1 MGSLLTYIV
10 KRSLATVPTLIGA
23 TTLIFFLIRVLPGD
37 PVHLLAGEQTSPEII
52 ERLRS
57 EFGLDKP
64 IYIQYL
70 LYLKSVFTLDFGTS
84 YRTYT
89 PVISEILSRF
99 PNTVI
104 LALTAMAISV
114 FMGIAFGIIMALRA
128 GTLLDKALLVF
139 TSIYVSMPVFWL
151 GLILIYIFA
160 VQLKLLPAGGIG
172 SPAHIVL
179 PSIALSHTPLSYI
192 ARITRTSM
200 LEAMS
205 QEHFRMAIAR
215 GLPIRIVILNHAVR
229 NSLINIVTVIGYFV
243 GVLLGGAVVTETV
256 FAYPGIG
263 RLLIESIAARDYT
276 MVQGVVIFITFI
288 FIFVNLIVDIAYR
301 IIDPRVRL

>member
-1 MGSLLTYIV
+1 LGSLLTYIV

>member
-172 SPAHIVL
+172 TPAHVVL

>member
-1 MGSLLTYIV
+1 LGSLTTYII
-10 KRSLATVPTLIGA
+10 KRFLAAIPTIIGA
-23 TTLIFFLIRVLPGD
+23 ATLIFFLVRVLPGD
-37 PVHLLAGEQTSPEII
+37 PVHILAGEQTTPEIV

-70 LYLKSVFTLDFGTS
+70 IYLKSIFTLDFGTS

-104 LALTAMAISV
+104 LALSAMAISISLGV
-114 FMGIAFGIIMALRA
+114 VLGIIMALRA
-128 GTLLDKALLVF
+128 GTILDKALLIF
-139 TSIYVSMPVFWL
+139 TSIYVSIPVFWL
-151 GLILIYIFA
+151 GLILIYVFA

-200 LEAMS
+200 LEIMS
-205 QEHFRMAIAR
+205 QDHVRMAIAR
-215 GLPIRIVILNHAVR
+215 GMPTRVIIFNHVLR
-229 NSLINIVTVIGYFV
+229 NSLMNVITVIGYFV

-263 RLLIESIAARDYT
+263 RLLIESIAARDYI
-276 MVQGVVIFITFI
+276 MVQGIVIFITII
-288 FIFVNLIVDIAYR
+288 FILVNLVVDIAYR

>member
-1 MGSLLTYIV
+1 MSSLTTYII
-10 KRSLATVPTLIGA
+10 KRSLAAIPTIIGA
-23 TTLIFFLIRVLPGD
+23 ATLIFFLVRVLPGD
-37 PVHLLAGEQTSPEII
+37 PVHILAGEQTSPEIV

-70 LYLKSVFTLDFGTS
+70 IYLKSIFTLDFGTS

-104 LALTAMAISV
+104 LALSAMAISISLGV
-114 FMGIAFGIIMALRA
+114 VLGIIMALRP
-128 GTLLDKALLVF
+128 GTILDKALLIF
-139 TSIYVSMPVFWL
+139 TSIYVSIPVFWL
-151 GLILIYIFA
+151 GLILIYAFA

-200 LEAMS
+200 LEIMS
-205 QEHFRMAIAR
+205 QDHVRMAIAR
-215 GLPIRIVILNHAVR
+215 GMPIRIIIFNHVLR
-229 NSLINIVTVIGYFV
+229 NSLMNVITVIGYFV

-263 RLLIESIAARDYT
+263 RLLIESIAARDYI
-276 MVQGVVIFITFI
+276 MVQGIVIFITII
-288 FIFVNLIVDIAYR
+288 FILVNFVVDIAYR

>member
-1 MGSLLTYIV
+1 LGSLLTYIV

-172 SPAHIVL
+172 SPAHVVL

-200 LEAMS
+200 LEVMS

-215 GLPIRIVILNHAVR
+215 GLPIRIVILNYAVR